1 MNAELSGFWNVVSV
15 RDLDVTLASSSYTL
29 CCSSVGGAG
38 DYVFRLSRNLEE

>member
-1 MNAELSGFWNVVSV
+1 MNAELSGFWNIVSV

-29 CCSSVGGAG
+29 CCSSGAG